1 MEKVKEKIQK
11 INIKYLHI
19 ALIILGIIFIMLPIF
34 HTNIWFDE
42 SYSVAI
48 ARHSFS
54 EIWQIGGHDVHP
66 ILYYFCLHILYLIFG
81 SNIIVYRIFS
91 SVTIA
96 ILGVIGYTHIR
107 KDFGEKT
114 GFLFSFFA
122 LFLPVAA
129 EYSGELRMYS
139 LGMLLG
145 TLMAIYAY
153 RIYKGD
159 IKKTTFIFFGLSSL
173 LVAYTHY
180 YGLML
185 AGIVNLILFIY
196 LCKHHKERKNDLIK
210 FIITAVIQVICYVPW
225 LIAFL
230 RQLSSVSSGFWIT
243 LSFPNTLYE
252 ILTMQF
258 KGNLDFFPIILTTA
272 FYAYIVYLISQTKK
286 EDRKPANWCFAI
298 YISIILIALAI
309 SLCMQSVIL
318 LYRYLL
324 IVTGLLIFAI
334 SYFMAKDPKKWRVI
348 TVCVIIL
355 IISGISNII
364 SINENYNETN
374 RDFIAYM
381 DEQIEEG
388 DIIVY
393 SNAING
399 EVITT
404 EITQNHT
411 NMSYF
416 YNKDHWGVEE
426 AYKAFGPYME
436 IKDTLEEILDNYSRR
451 VWIIESGNTNDLLN
465 EIKVKYDITELDSK
479 QFTNEYKDYEY
490 TIELIQK

>member
-1 MEKVKEKIQK
+1 
-11 INIKYLHI
+11 
-19 ALIILGIIFIMLPIF
+19 
-34 HTNIWFDE
+34 
-42 SYSVAI
+42 
-48 ARHSFS
+48 
-54 EIWQIGGHDVHP
+54 
-66 ILYYFCLHILYLIFG
+66 
-81 SNIIVYRIFS
+81 
-91 SVTIA
+91 
-96 ILGVIGYTHIR
+96 
-107 KDFGEKT
+107 
-114 GFLFSFFA
+114 
-122 LFLPVAA
+122 
-129 EYSGELRMYS
+129 MYS

-153 RIYKGD
+153 RIYKGN

-436 IKDTLEEILDNYSRR
+436 IKDTLEEILDNYSGR

>member
-210 FIITAVIQVICYVPW
+210 FIITAVIQVICYV
-225 LIAFL
+225 
-230 RQLSSVSSGFWIT
+230 LS
-243 LSFPNTLYE
+243 
-252 ILTMQF
+252 
-258 KGNLDFFPIILTTA
+258 
-272 FYAYIVYLISQTKK
+272 
-286 EDRKPANWCFAI
+286 
-298 YISIILIALAI
+298 
-309 SLCMQSVIL
+309 
-318 LYRYLL
+318 
-324 IVTGLLIFAI
+324 
-334 SYFMAKDPKKWRVI
+334 
-348 TVCVIIL
+348 
-355 IISGISNII
+355 
-364 SINENYNETN
+364 
-374 RDFIAYM
+374 
-381 DEQIEEG
+381 
-388 DIIVY
+388 
-393 SNAING
+393 
-399 EVITT
+399 
-404 EITQNHT
+404 
-411 NMSYF
+411 
-416 YNKDHWGVEE
+416 
-426 AYKAFGPYME
+426 
-436 IKDTLEEILDNYSRR
+436 
-451 VWIIESGNTNDLLN
+451 
-465 EIKVKYDITELDSK
+465 
-479 QFTNEYKDYEY
+479 
-490 TIELIQK
+490 

>member
-1 MEKVKEKIQK
+1 MEKIKEKLQK

-19 ALIILGIIFIMLPIF
+19 VIIVLGIIFIMLPIF
-34 HTNIWFDE
+34 HTSIWFDE

-54 EIWQIGGHDVHP
+54 EIWQIGGNDVHP

-81 SNIIVYRIFS
+81 SNIIVYRLFS
-91 SVTIA
+91 ALTIA
-96 ILGVIGYTHIR
+96 LLGVIGYTHIR
-107 KDFGEKT
+107 RDFGDKT

-145 TLMAIYAY
+145 SLMAIYAY
-153 RIYKGD
+153 RIYKGE

-173 LVAYTHY
+173 FVAYTHY

-185 AGIVNLILFIY
+185 AGIINLLLFIF
-196 LCKHHKERKNDLIK
+196 LCKHYKDRKNDLIK

-230 RQLSSVSSGFWIT
+230 TQLKNVSSGFWIT

-252 ILTMQF
+252 VLTMQY
-258 KGNLDFFPIILTTA
+258 KGNLSFFPIILTTA
-272 FYAYIVYLISQTKK
+272 FYAYIVCLIAKTKK
-286 EDRKPANWCFAI
+286 EERKPATWCIAV

-334 SYFMAKDPKKWRVI
+334 SYFMAKDTKKWRVI
-348 TVCVIIL
+348 TVCAIIL

-364 SINENYNETN
+364 SINENYNEKN
-374 RDFIAYM
+374 RDFITYM
-381 DEQIEEG
+381 NEQIEDG

-404 EITQNHT
+404 EITQKYT

-416 YNKDHWGVEE
+416 YNKDNWGVEE

-436 IKDTLEEILDNYSRR
+436 IKDTLEEILDNYSGR
-451 VWIIESGNTNDLLN
+451 VWIIESGNTHDLLN
-465 EIKVKYDITELDSK
+465 EIKEKYEITELDSK
-479 QFTNEYKDYEY
+479 QFVNEYKDYSY